1 MIVKFHRRG
10 VGRGSGAPEYLL
22 GRDGMREDATLLR
35 GDPQEV
41 QDLCDSSSYTKK
53 YTSGVLSFEESN
65 IPESDKQE
73 LMDSFESTL
82 MAGLDKDQY
91 SVLWVEHRD
100 KGRLELNF
108 VIPNVELTT
117 GKRLQPYYDRAD
129 RPLVDAWKECAN
141 VKYSLSDPND
151 PEKTRFLVTPRNL
164 PQNKLEAAEAL
175 NQFVSTGVEAGFI
188 KDRSDI
194 VNALQEQGFT
204 VARQTP
210 SSISIA
216 DPDGGRNIR
225 LKGALYEQNFS
236 VGESPEREY
245 RNAKDHY
252 QQQRGAEYERNRR
265 NLEERIS
272 RKAEYHQERYQR
284 EQRGVTR
291 GIQEV
296 RHAQDMAMPLTSNP
310 VSVSRGVHDMGLHG
324 LSEPQRLSGTKS
336 RVGQDSPESSHNPMH
351 SKRQE
356 SPSLRGSRSK
366 FGNIQE
372 RPGQY
377 AHDTERV
384 LSNDRARKNAVERI
398 REIRQRSSENL
409 AGVEDGVSQL
419 KQASDGFKSAIN
431 QRGEKNRGF
440 NAAVSGVPDRLQTLN
455 QSINRQ
461 ANQQRIQVNRS
472 GGMRMS

>member
-35 GDPQEV
+35 GDPQEI
-41 QDLCDSSSYTKK
+41 QDLCDSSPYVKR

-117 GKRLQPYYDRAD
+117 GKRLQPYFDRTD

-175 NQFVSTGVEAGFI
+175 NQFVSTGVESGFI

-194 VNALQEQGFT
+194 VNALQDQGFT

-210 SSISIA
+210 NSISIA

-252 QQQRGAEYERNRR
+252 QQQRSAEYERNSR
-265 NLEERIS
+265 NLEERLA

-284 EQRGVTR
+284 EQRGVTH
-291 GIQEV
+291 GIQEI
-296 RHAQDMAMPLTSNP
+296 RHSQDVAMSVTASP
-310 VSVSRGVHDMGLHG
+310 VSVSHRVLDMGVRG

-336 RVGQDSPESSHNPMH
+336 AMGQDSPQSGNKDLHTKQQESEALRQGRH
-351 SKRQE
+351 KRQ
-356 SPSLRGSRSK
+356 LGKRNTHGDK
-366 FGNIQE
+366 G
-372 RPGQY
+372 
-377 AHDTERV
+377 V
-384 LSNDRARKNAVERI
+384 LDDRARKNAVERI
-398 REIRQRSSENL
+398 REIRQRSSENS
-409 AGVEDGVSQL
+409 ASVENGVKQL
-419 KQASDGFKSAIN
+419 NQASDGFKSAIN

-440 NAAVSGVPDRLQTLN
+440 NSAVSGVPDSLQTLN

-461 ANQQRIQVNRS
+461 ANQQRMQVKRS
-472 GGMRMS
+472 SGMRMR

>member
-41 QDLCDSSSYTKK
+41 QDLCDSSFYTKK

-175 NQFVSTGVEAGFI
+175 NQFVSTGVEGGFI

-284 EQRGVTR
+284 EQAGVTQR
-291 GIQEV
+291 VQETRLSPSV
-296 RHAQDMAMPLTSNP
+296 AMSITPDP
-310 VSVSRGVHDMGLHG
+310 VSDSRRVHDMGLHG
-324 LSEPQRLSGTKS
+324 LSESQRLSGTKS
-336 RVGQDSPESSHNPMH
+336 AVGQDSSESGHH
-351 SKRQE
+351 DLRIHRQQR
-356 SPSLRGSRSK
+356 SPALRKGGHEPNMGKKPRLH
-366 FGNIQE
+366 GNT
-372 RPGQY
+372 G
-377 AHDTERV
+377 V
-384 LSNDRARKNAVERI
+384 LDDRARKNAVERI
-398 REIRQRSSENL
+398 REIRQRSSENR
-409 AGVEDGVSQL
+409 AGIENGVNQL

-440 NAAVSGVPDRLQTLN
+440 NAAVNGVPDRLQTLN

-472 GGMRMS
+472 GGMRMG

>member
-41 QDLCDSSSYTKK
+41 QDLCDSSPYTKK

-175 NQFVSTGVEAGFI
+175 NKFVSTGVEAGFI
-188 KDRSDI
+188 KDRNDI

-225 LKGALYEQNFS
+225 LKGALYEQKFS

-245 RNAKDHY
+245 REAKDHY
-252 QQQRGAEYERNRR
+252 QQQRSAEYERNRR
-265 NLEERIS
+265 SLEERIAT
-272 RKAEYHQERYQR
+272 KAEYHQARY
-284 EQRGVTR
+284 
-291 GIQEV
+291 
-296 RHAQDMAMPLTSNP
+296 
-310 VSVSRGVHDMGLHG
+310 SRGTAGIRPERQGIIQGQDVAMVRDVLSPSDLRVFPDVERVSQSQNRHPESAVRVLGAAHGQRSDVELHGRSKRANGGESLRQSRDRSNLRGKQGLHG
-324 LSEPQRLSGTKS
+324 NTG
-336 RVGQDSPESSHNPMH
+336 
-351 SKRQE
+351 
-356 SPSLRGSRSK
+356 
-366 FGNIQE
+366 
-372 RPGQY
+372 
-377 AHDTERV
+377 V
-384 LSNDRARKNAVERI
+384 LDDRARKNAVERV
-398 REIRQRSSENL
+398 REIRQRSSENR
-409 AGVEDGVSQL
+409 AGIENGVNQL
-419 KQASDGFKSAIN
+419 NQASDGFKSAIN
-431 QRGEKNRGF
+431 QRSEKNRGF
-440 NAAVSGVPDRLQTLN
+440 NAAVSGVPDRIQSLN
-455 QSINRQ
+455 QAINRQ
-461 ANQQRIQVNRS
+461 ANQQRMQVNR
-472 GGMRMS
+472 GRGMRM

>member
-35 GDPQEV
+35 GDPQEI
-41 QDLCDSSSYTKK
+41 QDLCDSSPYAKK
-53 YTSGVLSFEESN
+53 YTSGVLSFEEAD
-65 IPESDKQE
+65 IPESEKQE

-141 VKYSLSDPND
+141 HRYQFSDPND

-164 PQNKLEAAEAL
+164 PQNKQEAAEAL

-210 SSISIA
+210 SSISVA

-252 QQQRGAEYERNRR
+252 QQQRSAEYERNRR
-265 NLEERIS
+265 HLEERIS
-272 RKAEYHQERYQR
+272 RKAEYHQARYSRGTEAIRSERQGIIQGQDVAMVRDVLPRSDLHFFRNVEPVFQSKDKHSERAISVLGESHGQR
-284 EQRGVTR
+284 SGVELYGYSTRKNGGEGLRQSRDRSNLRGEQR
-291 GIQEV
+291 
-296 RHAQDMAMPLTSNP
+296 
-310 VSVSRGVHDMGLHG
+310 LHG
-324 LSEPQRLSGTKS
+324 NTGIL
-336 RVGQDSPESSHNPMH
+336 
-351 SKRQE
+351 
-356 SPSLRGSRSK
+356 
-366 FGNIQE
+366 
-372 RPGQY
+372 
-377 AHDTERV
+377 
-384 LSNDRARKNAVERI
+384 NDRARKNVVERI
-398 REIRQRSSENL
+398 REIRQRSSKNSASVES
-409 AGVEDGVSQL
+409 GVKQL
-419 KQASDGFKSAIN
+419 NQASDGFKSAIN

-440 NAAVSGVPDRLQTLN
+440 NSAVSGVPDSLQTLN

-461 ANQQRIQVNRS
+461 ANQQRMQVKRS
-472 GGMRMS
+472 SGMRMR

>member
-41 QDLCDSSSYTKK
+41 QDLCDSSPYTKK

-175 NQFVSTGVEAGFI
+175 SQFVSTGVEAGFI

-252 QQQRGAEYERNRR
+252 QQQRSAEYERNSR
-265 NLEERIS
+265 NLEERLA

-284 EQRGVTR
+284 EQRGVTH
-291 GIQEV
+291 GVQEI
-296 RHAQDMAMPLTSNP
+296 RHSQDVAMSVTADS
-310 VSVSRGVHDMGLHG
+310 VSVSRRVLDMGVRG
-324 LSEPQRLSGTKS
+324 LSEPQRLSRTKIG
-336 RVGQDSPESSHNPMH
+336 VGQESPESSHNH
-351 SKRQE
+351 LHDKRQE
-356 SPSLRGSRSK
+356 SASLRKSRPRHGEIHRSQRQST
-366 FGNIQE
+366 N
-372 RPGQY
+372 
-377 AHDTERV
+377 DTGRV
-384 LSNDRARKNAVERI
+384 LNDDRARKNAVERI
-398 REIRQRSSENL
+398 REIRQRSSENS
-409 AGVEDGVSQL
+409 ASVENGVTQL
-419 KQASDGFKSAIN
+419 NQASDGFKSAIN

-440 NAAVSGVPDRLQTLN
+440 NSAVSGVPDSLQTLN

-461 ANQQRIQVNRS
+461 ANQQRMQVKRS
-472 GGMRMS
+472 SGMRMR

>member
-35 GDPQEV
+35 GDPQEI
-41 QDLCDSSSYTKK
+41 QDLCDSSPYAKK
-53 YTSGVLSFEESN
+53 YTSGVLSFEEAD
-65 IPESDKQE
+65 IPESEKQE

-129 RPLVDAWKECAN
+129 RPLVDSWKECAN
-141 VKYSLSDPND
+141 HRYQFSDPND

-164 PQNKLEAAEAL
+164 PQNKQEAAEAL

-210 SSISIA
+210 SSISVA

-252 QQQRGAEYERNRR
+252 HQQRSAEYERNRR
-265 NLEERIS
+265 HLEERIS
-272 RKAEYHQERYQR
+272 RKAEYHQKRYQR
-284 EQRGVTR
+284 EQRGITN

-296 RHAQDMAMPLTSNP
+296 RHAQDMAMSLTSDP
-310 VSVSRGVHDMGLHG
+310 VSVSRSVHDMGLRG
-324 LSEPQRLSGTKS
+324 LSESQRLSGTKS
-336 RVGQDSPESSHNPMH
+336 GVGQDSPESGHNH
-351 SKRQE
+351 LLIRQQQR
-356 SPSLRGSRSK
+356 SPTLRKSGHEPHMGR
-366 FGNIQE
+366 Q
-372 RPGQY
+372 PGL
-377 AHDTERV
+377 HGDKGV
-384 LSNDRARKNAVERI
+384 LDDRARKNAVERI
-398 REIRQRSSENL
+398 RAIRQRSSDSRASVEN
-409 AGVEDGVSQL
+409 GVKQL
-419 KQASDGFKSAIN
+419 NQASGGFKSAVN

-440 NAAVSGVPDRLQTLN
+440 NSAVSGVPDRLQTLN

-461 ANQQRIQVNRS
+461 ANRQRIKANSSRGVS
-472 GGMRMS
+472 W

>member
-41 QDLCDSSSYTKK
+41 QDLCDSSPYTKK

-141 VKYSLSDPND
+141 VNYSLSDPND

-252 QQQRGAEYERNRR
+252 QQQRSAEYERNRR
-265 NLEERIS
+265 NIEERIAT
-272 RKAEYHQERYQR
+272 KTEYHQARYSRGTARIRSERQGIIQGQDVAMVRDGFSASNLHISRDVGIVSQSQDRHTESAVRVLGAAHGQR
-284 EQRGVTR
+284 SDVELHEHSTRTNGGESLRQSRDRSNLRGEQR
-291 GIQEV
+291 
-296 RHAQDMAMPLTSNP
+296 
-310 VSVSRGVHDMGLHG
+310 LHG
-324 LSEPQRLSGTKS
+324 
-336 RVGQDSPESSHNPMH
+336 
-351 SKRQE
+351 
-356 SPSLRGSRSK
+356 
-366 FGNIQE
+366 
-372 RPGQY
+372 
-377 AHDTERV
+377 DTGV
-384 LSNDRARKNAVERI
+384 LDDRARKNAVERI
-398 REIRQRSSENL
+398 REIRQRSSENR
-409 AGVEDGVSQL
+409 AGIENGVNQL
-419 KQASDGFKSAIN
+419 NQASDGFKSAIN
-431 QRGEKNRGF
+431 QRSEKNRGF
-440 NAAVSGVPDRLQTLN
+440 NAAVSGVPDRIQSLN

-461 ANQQRIQVNRS
+461 ANQQRMQVNRS
-472 GGMRMS
+472 RGMRF

>member
-10 VGRGSGAPEYLL
+10 VGRGSGASEYLL

-41 QDLCDSSSYTKK
+41 QDLCDSSPYTKK

-164 PQNKLEAAEAL
+164 PQNKMEAAEAL

-252 QQQRGAEYERNRR
+252 QQQRSAEYERNRR
-265 NLEERIS
+265 NLEERIAT
-272 RKAEYHQERYQR
+272 KTEYHQARY
-284 EQRGVTR
+284 
-291 GIQEV
+291 
-296 RHAQDMAMPLTSNP
+296 
-310 VSVSRGVHDMGLHG
+310 SRGTAGIR
-324 LSEPQRLSGTKS
+324 SERQGIIQ
-336 RVGQDSPESSHNPMH
+336 GQDVAMVRDVLSRSDLRVLPDVELVSQSQNRHTERAVRVLGEAHGERRSDDMQAGQRASQSPLRPSSDGAG
-351 SKRQE
+351 
-356 SPSLRGSRSK
+356 LRGKRRSHGDK
-366 FGNIQE
+366 G
-372 RPGQY
+372 
-377 AHDTERV
+377 V
-384 LSNDRARKNAVERI
+384 LDDRARKNAVERI
-398 REIRQRSSENL
+398 REIRQRSSENR
-409 AGVEDGVSQL
+409 AGIENGVKQL
-419 KQASDGFKSAIN
+419 NQASGGFKSAIN
-431 QRGEKNRGF
+431 QRSEKNRGF
-440 NAAVSGVPDRLQTLN
+440 NAAVSGVQNSLQTLN

-461 ANQQRIQVNRS
+461 TNQQRVLAAKRN
-472 GGMRMS
+472 GGIRMR

>member
-41 QDLCDSSSYTKK
+41 QDLCDSSPYTKK

-65 IPESDKQE
+65 IPDSDKQE

-188 KDRSDI
+188 KDRNDI

-252 QQQRGAEYERNRR
+252 QQQRSAEYERNSR
-265 NLEERIS
+265 NLEERIA
-272 RKAEYHQERYQR
+272 RKSEYHQERYQR
-284 EQRGVTR
+284 KQAGVES

-296 RHAQDMAMPLTSNP
+296 RHSQDMAMSITPDP
-310 VSVSRGVHDMGLHG
+310 VSVSRRVHGMGLHG
-324 LSEPQRLSGTKS
+324 LSESQRLSGTKS
-336 RVGQDSPESSHNPMH
+336 AVGQDSPESSHNH
-351 SKRQE
+351 LYRKRQE
-356 SPSLRGSRSK
+356 SASLRTGRSSVE
-366 FGNIQE
+366 QVL
-372 RPGQY
+372 RQRWQHT
-377 AHDTERV
+377 HDTERV
-384 LSNDRARKNAVERI
+384 LKDDRARKNAVERI
-398 REIRQRSSENL
+398 REIRQRSSENR
-409 AGVEDGVSQL
+409 AGIENGVKQL
-419 KQASDGFKSAIN
+419 NQASDGFKSAIN

-440 NAAVSGVPDRLQTLN
+440 NAAVSGVPDSLQTLN

-461 ANQQRIQVNRS
+461 ANQQRMQTKRS
-472 GGMRMS
+472 RGMKIN